1 MEVEVCWD
9 TRLWANAPHGR
20 CPCLSRRSPRAVTCG
35 LRGIPIQRP
44 VTMCRFAPM
53 VKDFLEVQDVDRC
66 SAVYHE
72 G

>member
-20 CPCLSRRSPRAVTCG
+20 CPCLVRRAPWSVTCG
-35 LRGIPIQRP
+35 MRGESVERP
-44 VTMCRFAPM
+44 VTMCRFAPE
-53 VKDFLEVQDVDRC
+53 VKEMIDDVT
-66 SAVYHE
+66 AAAN